1 MLAFMFHFFH
11 QYREVTPLNTDS
23 LQCSGRKIHFWF
35 DLQYETIWVGR
46 QYLWFKSPWKWVCC
60 RRPKQAGRPT
70 AGRLN
75 SGLLSLSDRLLHL
88 KRFSQI
94 SLVQCFINREDC
106 KVRITWEN
114 KKMDALTFVRSLKNH
129 KATKTTLF
137 LMSVQC
143 VMFQLKEKNLTTQ
156 NTSDNK
162 SM

>member
-114 KKMDALTFVRSLKNH
+114 KKNGRSNFCSVPQEPQGHKDYFVSNVCTMCDVSIKRKKPYNAEYLR
-129 KATKTTLF
+129 
-137 LMSVQC
+137 
-143 VMFQLKEKNLTTQ
+143 
-156 NTSDNK
+156 
-162 SM
+162 